1 MSLMHIISISGVA
14 HTNNKH
20 DKKREKHFR
29 CMTVDMKSVGKKKNS
44 DLSRSRD
51 ENCIACRS
59 ERKMPKKSQKEFSE
73 TAKVVYVR
81 GGNGNKLLIY
91 FYGSLMSR
99 ILLYFFL
106 LFYFIFLGFFQ
117 GCPKLCVTWISCLC
131 VSISIAMFFLRKRH
145 CRMAKQT
152 NQMSLPVSFYFRRRI
167 KFVLLMTKN
176 WLFFL
181 FIFDMSSLF
190 VLADVHTAH
199 EIGTFVVY
207 ERFSY
212 RNSIMDDKHRVMKLD
227 WSSSVTKTFVLCL
240 KINRRNVISE
250 LCT

>member
-1 MSLMHIISISGVA
+1 MALSCRAFYYIFFYYFILFFWDFFKVA
-14 HTNNKH
+14 QSY
-20 DKKREKHFR
+20 
-29 CMTVDMKSVGKKKNS
+29 VW
-44 DLSRSRD
+44 
-51 ENCIACRS
+51 
-59 ERKMPKKSQKEFSE
+59 PEFY
-73 TAKVVYVR
+73 VYV
-81 GGNGNKLLIY
+81 Y
-91 FYGSLMSR
+91 Q
-99 ILLYFFL
+99 FL
-106 LFYFIFLGFFQ
+106 LQ
-117 GCPKLCVTWISCLC
+117 C
-131 VSISIAMFFLRKRH
+131 FLRKRH